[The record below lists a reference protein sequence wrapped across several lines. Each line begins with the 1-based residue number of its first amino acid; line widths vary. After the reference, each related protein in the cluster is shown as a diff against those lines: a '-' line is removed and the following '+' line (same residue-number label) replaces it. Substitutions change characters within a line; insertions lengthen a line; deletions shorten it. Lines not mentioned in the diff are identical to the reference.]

1 MKSQRGGKRKGS
13 GRPKSP
19 DTERKIQWW
28 IYLKQSELAA
38 FEAIGG
44 TRKQVADWIRCYP
57 MARSETDRLLAQA
70 SIASRLLNF
79 LEGLGTPESE
89 ALTEELFGL
98 IVNRNSDEV
107 RVLEG
112 EKAGDSWIV

>member
-1 MKSQRGGKRKGS
+1 MRSKRGGKREGS
-13 GRPKSP
+13 GRPRFP

-57 MARSETDRLLAQA
+57 MARGETDRLLAQA
-70 SIASRLLNF
+70 PITGRLLNF
-79 LEGLGTPESE
+79 LEGLGTPDSE
-89 ALTEELFGL
+89 ALAEELFGL
-98 IVNRNSDEV
+98 IVNRDSDEI
-107 RVLEG
+107 RIIEG